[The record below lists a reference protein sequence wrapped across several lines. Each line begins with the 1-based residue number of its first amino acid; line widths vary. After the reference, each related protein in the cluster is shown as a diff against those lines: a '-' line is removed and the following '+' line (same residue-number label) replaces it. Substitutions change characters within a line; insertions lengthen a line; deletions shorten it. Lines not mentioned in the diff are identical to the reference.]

1 MLGVFKIKIG
11 KDFLIKNKKKMKKE
25 TAYKIE
31 HNNSFCIL
39 LLLSD
44 ALDLIKNEI
53 ENYDEG
59 EETSEFKLSVIE
71 MTEEE
76 INNLGEFDGFD

>member
-1 MLGVFKIKIG
+1 
-11 KDFLIKNKKKMKKE
+11 MKKE
-25 TAYKIE
+25 TAYKVE
-31 HNNSFCIL
+31 HNKNFCIL
-39 LLLSD
+39 FLLSD